1 MAFELARKDILGRRL
16 SVAASMTYKVL
27 TREAYTERAKKID
40 RLKSRVDEEKAL
52 KRKNSDAEGGSD
64 TTQESPQEE
73 SGFSYFNRRR
83 KKELHFR
90 GWMLK
95 ASYFVNS
102 LILLSGTV
110 YVNKKQSA
118 QRYHCESLTVMFGDE
133 VFENAYVTDLAVQSQ
148 PRKTSTLVYSYF
160 NGVYK
165 IDGRDDN
172 GYPIYTEMN
181 KVSGNKYN
189 ETVGAE
195 FVYCKE
201 EEAWIFRH
209 KAISKFEMS
218 NDKEVSLCFDFTS
231 FPCFG
236 RCLQSNDFNRTPFP
250 QEDCS
255 RYWLLRSPPTAAYD
269 LTDVL
274 LEDWSVWTG
283 VVTPANQMS
292 IVCNTCRS
300 DSDW

>member
-40 RLKSRVDEEKAL
+40 RLKSRVDEEKAV

-110 YVNKKQSA
+110 
-118 QRYHCESLTVMFGDE
+118 TV
-133 VFENAYVTDLAVQSQ
+133 
-148 PRKTSTLVYSYF
+148 
-160 NGVYK
+160 
-165 IDGRDDN
+165 
-172 GYPIYTEMN
+172 
-181 KVSGNKYN
+181 
-189 ETVGAE
+189 
-195 FVYCKE
+195 
-201 EEAWIFRH
+201 
-209 KAISKFEMS
+209 KA
-218 NDKEVSLCFDFTS
+218 
-231 FPCFG
+231 
-236 RCLQSNDFNRTPFP
+236 
-250 QEDCS
+250 
-255 RYWLLRSPPTAAYD
+255 
-269 LTDVL
+269 
-274 LEDWSVWTG
+274 
-283 VVTPANQMS
+283 
-292 IVCNTCRS
+292 
-300 DSDW
+300 